1 MLVKDK
7 KINLWIGKLYEVR
20 FPITGRLDL
29 FVFIFLL
36 LLLLFIKRG
45 LGFGNISPF
54 MQDSKFPFN
63 WQFKSELSN

>member
-29 FVFIFLL
+29 FVFIF
-36 LLLLFIKRG
+36 FIIIVIIYKK
-45 LGFGNISPF
+45 GFRF
-54 MQDSKFPFN
+54 
-63 WQFKSELSN
+63 